1 MHDSS
6 NRSARRLAIVV
17 LAVGLVVSA
26 CSGTASSTGEATSG
40 VAEPA
45 GGESPAPAGG
55 ESAAPAPGDG
65 GGSTGETAVTGEFVS
80 SGAYD
85 ATWTWQPDN
94 AVNVG
99 IGGVTVNSDKG
110 TFGNIQVLEDG
121 SITFSTGALEI
132 SAGSPFTGTGAQVH
146 MKGASGIQLPC
157 GWTLDNDVTGSDGT
171 ILHLKGSM
179 DVSGTAFA
187 CP

>member
-1 MHDSS
+1 
-6 NRSARRLAIVV
+6 LAIVV
-17 LAVGLVVSA
+17 LIVGLGVAA
-26 CSGTASSTGEATSG
+26 CGGTASSTGEASAG

-45 GGESPAPAGG
+45 PGGSPAAG
-55 ESAAPAPGDG
+55 GDG
-65 GGSTGETAVTGEFVS
+65 GTGETTVTGELVS
-80 SGAYD
+80 SGAYE

-94 AVNVG
+94 AAGVG
-99 IGGVTVNSDKG
+99 IGGITVNSDKG

-121 SITFSTGALEI
+121 SITFSTGAPEI

-146 MKGASGIQLPC
+146 MKDASGTQLPC

-171 ILHLKGSM
+171 VLHLKGSM
-179 DVSGTAFA
+179 DISGTVFG